1 MNKPISSGASKYQI
15 FDYTKSINKLFY
27 LNSDILAK
35 SSRKAKLV
43 LVII

>member
-1 MNKPISSGASKYQI
+1 MDRLDDTTVRYN
-15 FDYTKSINKLFY
+15 TKSINKLLY

-35 SSRKAKLV
+35 SSRKAELG